1 VTRVAVVGAGIMGA
15 NHARILR
22 RLPEAEVTLVVD
34 PDGERGRVL
43 AGSVGARYSAD
54 PAAVADSAE
63 AAVVAVPTER
73 HAEVGVPLLEAG
85 VDLLVEKPVA
95 ATVADADALIEA
107 ARRNDRVLMVG
118 HVERFNPAVLQLDG
132 LVQDP
137 LHLELTRMGPFS
149 ARVTT
154 DVVLDLMIHDLEL
167 ALALAGSDVERVEGM
182 GRRERTDSLDLATAL
197 LQFRNGVTAT
207 VTASRVGQSK
217 IRRIELTQRADF
229 VVLDLVRQD
238 LTVHRAHHNEFLAEG
253 GVRYRQSGLVEIPF
267 LEHRGEPLA
276 LELEHFL
283 DCVVH
288 RRSPRVT
295 GVQGRRALEVALAVR
310 RSAGSPYR

>member
-1 VTRVAVVGAGIMGA
+1 MGA

-43 AGSVGARYSAD
+43 AAAVGARYSAD
-54 PAAVADSAE
+54 PAAVPGLAE
-63 AAVVAVPTER
+63 AAVIAVPTER
-73 HAEVGVPLLEAG
+73 HAEIGVPLLRAG

-137 LHLELTRMGPFS
+137 LHLELTRVGPFCP
-149 ARVTT
+149 RVTT

-229 VVLDLVRQD
+229 LVLDLVRQD
-238 LTVHRAHHNEFLAEG
+238 LTIHRVDHNEFLAEG
-253 GVRYRQSGLVEIPF
+253 GARYRQSGLIEIPF

-276 LELEHFL
+276 LELEHFVE
-283 DCVVH
+283 CVAQ
-288 RRSPRVT
+288 RRTPRVT
-295 GVQGRRALEVALAVR
+295 GVQGRRALEVALAVQ
-310 RSAGSPYR
+310 RSASRPYR